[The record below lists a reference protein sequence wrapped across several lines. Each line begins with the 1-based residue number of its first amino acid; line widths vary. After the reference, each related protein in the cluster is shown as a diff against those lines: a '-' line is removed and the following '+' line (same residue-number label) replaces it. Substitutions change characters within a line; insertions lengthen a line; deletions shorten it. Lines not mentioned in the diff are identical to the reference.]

1 MSSVKIDSFFR
12 DVDAIAS
19 GPFVADT
26 TTENGAG
33 AFSSTGSTCLDFFSS
48 VVRDTP
54 SDKVVE
60 LFKLAYLENPHLA
73 LKILFNLR
81 DCIGNGKQEKRVSFD
96 AFNFLKTWKPRTYL
110 KNIAGFAS
118 IGCFKDLLVLASMSQ
133 HPMMADPELCYMA
146 ALIESDVG
154 KHAVDPKAP
163 LSLVAK
169 WAPTEGCQFDKK
181 IRAAHK
187 IAAFLNYSM
196 SKYRKTISAL
206 RKSLDVLERHETLG
220 TWDEIDFSHVPS
232 VAMKKQKKAFE
243 RHLPEKF
250 SSYLAAV
257 MAGKAKMNSKGVQ
270 PHELVRTYINGYGPV
285 DPTVDAQ
292 WLSLISRLSSAGLFK
307 DAIAVCD
314 VSGSMGGV
322 PMEVSIALGLVV
334 SELTVEPFNG
344 KVITFSAVPQW
355 HRIEGATL
363 RDKIVS
369 LSGASWG
376 MNTDFI
382 AVFKMLLA
390 EAQTYRLASEQMIKK
405 IFVFTDMQF
414 DTATNGH
421 AYQTSYQTVKAM
433 YDAAG
438 YTMPQIVF
446 WNLRDTNSS
455 FPVRKDTPGV
465 ALMSGFSAEMLKLF
479 LDDEEITPYKMMLK
493 AVMPYATYVVDEPD
507 YVSPKVA
514 YSSMVFTGGPLARS
528 VSVVDKPVSHG
539 TVWALSRS
547 PSKSYSQAVSRFAK
561 PPNCGAGCESDEE

>member
-12 DVDAIAS
+12 DIDALAS
-19 GPFVADT
+19 GPFVGDT

-146 ALIESDVG
+146 ALIDSDVG

-187 IAAFLNYSM
+187 IAVFLGYSM
-196 SKYRKTISAL
+196 SKYRKTLSAL
-206 RKSLDVLERHETLG
+206 RKSLDILERHETLG

-270 PHELVRTYINGYGPV
+270 PHELVRTYLLGLA

-314 VSGSMGGV
+314 VSGSMAGV

-334 SELTVEPFNG
+334 SELTAEPFNG
-344 KVITFSAVPQW
+344 KVITFSEVPQW
-355 HRIEGATL
+355 HRIVGANL
-363 RDKIVS
+363 RDKVAS
-369 LSGASWG
+369 LSRAPWG

-382 AVFKMLLA
+382 AVFKMLLV

-414 DTATNGH
+414 DTATNGIT
-421 AYQTSYQTVKAM
+421 YQTSYQTVKAM

-493 AVMPYATYVVDEPD
+493 AVMPYAIYVVDEPD
-507 YVSPKVA
+507 YISYGLPWTNMA
-514 YSSMVFTGGPLARS
+514 SAGELARS
-528 VSVVDKPVSHG
+528 ASM
-539 TVWALSRS
+539 
-547 PSKSYSQAVSRFAK
+547 SYPRTVSRFAK
-561 PPNCGAGCESDEE
+561 PPRCGAGCESEEE